1 MLPLIGV
8 TMGDPAGIGPEVA
21 LAAAQLADVRA
32 CCLPVLIGDP
42 RRFAAIGGAEPLTE
56 VAAPAQARDLPPTQ
70 VAVLPRGRVPADL
83 AWGRAEPAAGR
94 AAVEVIDTAIDLARA
109 GEIHGVAT
117 APVNKAAIVAAGIA
131 FVGHTERFAERTGTA
146 EVAMLLLGG
155 RLRVAHVSTHVA
167 LRTAIERV
175 RTPRILT
182 VIHLLDE
189 GLRRL
194 GTPAPRLAVA
204 GLNPHAGESGL
215 FGDEDAREIAPA
227 VAAARSQGLACEGP
241 LPPDT
246 VFWRAARGDFDGVV
260 AMYHD
265 QGHIAC
271 KLLGFADG
279 VNVTLG
285 LPIVR
290 TSVDHGTAYDI
301 AGRGRADPTS
311 MAAAIRTAAVLA
323 LNGRGASL
331 LP

>member
-1 MLPLIGV
+1 MPPLIGI

-21 LAAAQLADVRA
+21 TAAAGDPQIAAICTPLLLGDPDRLAAA
-32 CCLPVLIGDP
+32 
-42 RRFAAIGGAEPLTE
+42 
-56 VAAPAQARDLPPTQ
+56 APAGMHLRVVGEPARAREVQ
-70 VAVLPRGRVPADL
+70 RAGEVAVLACGRVPADL
-83 AWGRAEPAAGR
+83 PWGHADGAAGH
-94 AAVEVIDTAIDLARA
+94 AAVDVIDRAIELALLRQIDA
-109 GEIHGVAT
+109 VAT
-117 APVNKAAIVAAGIA
+117 APVNKAAIVSAGVPFI
-131 FVGHTERFAERTGTA
+131 GHTERFAERTGA
-146 EVAMLLLGG
+146 REVAMLLLGG

-167 LRTAIERV
+167 LRDAIDRV
-175 RTPRILT
+175 RTARVLTVVRLLHTGLKQLGLATPRI
-182 VIHLLDE
+182 
-189 GLRRL
+189 
-194 GTPAPRLAVA
+194 AVA
-204 GLNPHAGESGL
+204 GLNPHAGEGGL

-227 VAAARSQGLACEGP
+227 VAQAVASGVRCEGP

-301 AGRGRADPTS
+301 AGRGLADPAS
-311 MAAAIRTAAVLA
+311 MRAAVSVAAQLA
-323 LNGRGASL
+323 STRN
-331 LP
+331 P